1 MASPRVHNLLFALAV
16 GACLGVTAWSVAARD
31 PGGFALPAKPAAA
44 PSPSLPPDVPMAAEA
59 PAAAPAANVI
69 EQQIREGKLSR
80 QPARH
85 WQKVAP

>member
-16 GACLGVTAWSVAARD
+16 GACLGTTAWSLAARE
-31 PGGFALPAKPAAA
+31 PGGFALPTKPAVKQPSA
-44 PSPSLPPDVPMAAEA
+44 PSAPGTA
-59 PAAAPAANVI
+59 PAMNVT